1 MIIGNKE
8 YRFLYSV
15 RASLTISKMLPGNNL
30 GKIADVLNAGDQV
43 KNIDLI
49 LGMAIAMNEAYLRRK
64 AYENGTEFDPNEV
77 LKRSA
82 LEEMTMEELLALED
96 EVVSAYSVGNKTSVD
111 AESAGKKRKE
121 AVQTD

>member
-30 GKIADVLNAGDQV
+30 GKIADVLHAGDQV

-49 LGMAIAMNEAYLRRK
+49 LGMAIAMNEAYLRRQ

-82 LEEMTMEELLALED
+82 LEEMTMEELFALED

>member
-49 LGMAIAMNEAYLRRK
+49 LGMAIAMNEAYLRRQ

-82 LEEMTMEELLALED
+82 LEEMTMEELLVLED

>member
-49 LGMAIAMNEAYLRRK
+49 LGMAIAMNEAYLRRQ

-121 AVQTD
+121 AVHTD

>member
-49 LGMAIAMNEAYLRRK
+49 LGMAIAMNEAYLRRQ

-82 LEEMTMEELLALED
+82 LEEMTMEELFALED

>member
-49 LGMAIAMNEAYLRRK
+49 LGMAIAMNEAYLRRQ

-111 AESAGKKRKE
+111 AESTGKKRKE

>member
-49 LGMAIAMNEAYLRRK
+49 LGMAIAMNEAYLRRQ

-96 EVVSAYSVGNKTSVD
+96 EVVIAYSVGNETSVD

>member
-30 GKIADVLNAGDQV
+30 GRIADVLNAGDQV

-49 LGMAIAMNEAYLRRK
+49 LGMAIAMNEAYLRRQ

-111 AESAGKKRKE
+111 AESTGKKRKE

>member
-49 LGMAIAMNEAYLRRK
+49 LGMAIAMNEAYLRRQ

-121 AVQTD
+121 AVQTG

>member
-49 LGMAIAMNEAYLRRK
+49 LGMAIAMNEAYLRRQ

>member
-30 GKIADVLNAGDQV
+30 GKIADVLHAGDQV

-49 LGMAIAMNEAYLRRK
+49 LGMAIAMNEAYLRRQ

>member
-49 LGMAIAMNEAYLRRK
+49 LGMAIAMNEAYLRRQ
-64 AYENGTEFDPNEV
+64 AYENGAEFDPNEV

>member
-1 MIIGNKE
+1 
-8 YRFLYSV
+8 
-15 RASLTISKMLPGNNL
+15 MLPGNNL

-49 LGMAIAMNEAYLRRK
+49 LGMAIAMNEAYLRRQ